1 MATWRKEASSCHIT
15 FQNEELVVNNK
26 NFKMFLFY
34 MQFRDKINVKKVLIR
49 DTLIIQSEQS
59 KIAGI
64 DKEDTKVTNLRG

>member
-1 MATWRKEASSCHIT
+1 
-15 FQNEELVVNNK
+15 
-26 NFKMFLFY
+26 MFLFY
-34 MQFRDKINVKKVLIR
+34 MQRDKINVKKVLIR